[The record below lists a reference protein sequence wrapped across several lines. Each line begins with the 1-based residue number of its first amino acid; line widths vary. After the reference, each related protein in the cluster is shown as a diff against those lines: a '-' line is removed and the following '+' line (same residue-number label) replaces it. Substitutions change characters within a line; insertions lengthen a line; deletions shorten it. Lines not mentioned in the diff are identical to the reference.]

1 MMACAT
7 PFHPP
12 RGKEQEMEPEITDC
26 CFSEFEDSPTCK
38 SIREFTCVHGRTRKR
53 AAARRALGLAL
64 LLVYSCPSGHVQHLK
79 SDGGRYIACGQCEEN
94 AVRLMDDEIKGARI
108 KVGFV
113 DSALF
118 HLSS

>member
-1 MMACAT
+1 
-7 PFHPP
+7 
-12 RGKEQEMEPEITDC
+12 MEPEITDC
-26 CFSEFEDSPTCK
+26 CLSEFEDSPTCK
-38 SIREFTCVHGRTRKR
+38 PKREFTCLHGRTLKWT
-53 AAARRALGLAL
+53 AARRALGLDP
-64 LLVYSCPSGHVQHLK
+64 LLVYQCPKGHVQYEIN
-79 SDGGRYIACGQCEEN
+79 DGGRYIACDQCEEN